1 VLEVLRAE
9 ARHAG
14 ADVGGG
20 GGGPRRPRAGEQPT
34 REHAVGGH
42 AHAQLPAGGQGLRL
56 DPARQQRVL
65 DLQVGHWMGGM
76 RAPERLG
83 SCLRQA
89 DVAHP
94 AGVDHLRDRSDR
106 VLDRDGRVHAT
117 EAVDVDVIGAQAL
130 QGVGQEVPYRHRPSV
145 DADEGVV
152 RGAQRAELD
161 AEHHTVAVPAP
172 QVPDIPMQ
180 PRPIAATCGPV
191 DPSRRLRKR
200 TLLAPRAPAKS

>member
-1 VLEVLRAE
+1 
-9 ARHAG
+9 
-14 ADVGGG
+14 
-20 GGGPRRPRAGEQPT
+20 
-34 REHAVGGH
+34 
-42 AHAQLPAGGQGLRL
+42 
-56 DPARQQRVL
+56 
-65 DLQVGHWMGGM
+65 MGGM